1 MLKKSGAILLTMLY
15 VITVIG
21 FALNF
26 QYCGKIITDVKIN
39 APLQGCIKSPM
50 AAKMKCCT
58 QKHVDIKIKDAHE
71 SGVSSILA
79 KVFAFQLPALSFV
92 HFAFNAYPAL
102 FQKSFYEAP
111 PEPGRSDVA
120 VFIRNCTFRI

>member
-1 MLKKSGAILLTMLY
+1 MVKKSGAILLTTLY
-15 VITVIG
+15 IITVVG

-26 QYCGKIITDVKIN
+26 QYCGKVITDVKIN
-39 APLQGCIKSPM
+39 TPLQGCIKGPM

-71 SGVSSILA
+71 SSASSVLA
-79 KVFAFQLPALSFV
+79 KVFAFQLPVLSFA
-92 HFAFNAYPAL
+92 HFSFNANSAL

-111 PEPGRSDVA
+111 PEPGRCSVA
-120 VFIRNCTFRI
+120 VFVKNCTFRI

>member
-15 VITVIG
+15 VITVVG

-50 AAKMKCCT
+50 GAKMKCCT
-58 QKHVDIKIKDAHE
+58 QKHVDIKIKDAHQT
-71 SGVSSILA
+71 GVSSILA
-79 KVFAFQLPALSFV
+79 KVFAFQLPVVSFA
-92 HFAFNAYPAL
+92 HFAFTAHPAVS
-102 FQKSFYEAP
+102 QIAFYDAP
-111 PEPGRSDVA
+111 PEPGRSGVA
-120 VFIRNCTFRI
+120 VFVKNCTFRI

>member
-1 MLKKSGAILLTMLY
+1 MLKKSGALLLTTLY
-15 VITVIG
+15 IITVIG

-26 QYCGKIITDVKIN
+26 QYCGKVITDIKID
-39 APLQGCIKSPM
+39 APLKGCIKSPM

-79 KVFAFQLPALSFV
+79 KVFAFQSPIISFAHFSFV
-92 HFAFNAYPAL
+92 AHPAS
-102 FQKSFYEAP
+102 FQKTFYEAP
-111 PEPGRSDVA
+111 PNPGRCSVA
-120 VFIRNCTFRI
+120 VFVKNCTFRI